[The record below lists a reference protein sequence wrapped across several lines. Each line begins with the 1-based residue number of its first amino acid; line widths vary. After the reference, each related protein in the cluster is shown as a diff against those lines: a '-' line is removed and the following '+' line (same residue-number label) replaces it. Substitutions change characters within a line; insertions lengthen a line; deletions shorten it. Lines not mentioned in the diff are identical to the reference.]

1 MKKVLSFIICLT
13 LVFNTLGFLALIGTA
28 ADTPLF
34 TDAFNYSAF
43 SGNGGIY
50 DASNIWEAEY
60 FSSAD
65 DDYGAYDGIAPEVT
79 GGVAVFDKGDA
90 LR

>member
-13 LVFNTLGFLALIGTA
+13 LVFNTLGFVALLGTTA
-28 ADTPLF
+28 ETAPLF

-65 DDYGAYDGIAPEVT
+65 DD
-79 GGVAVFDKGDA
+79 
-90 LR
+90 